1 MPDQSDIAME
11 SKQSNATVIDPT
23 VIDPT
28 KIDATK
34 VAETSPAEISETKP
48 PQGKLPRGGLIV
60 LTATALVVTIVV
72 VFGIHS
78 RVAAET
84 RLQQATFQAAIPSVN
99 VAHPQP
105 GDRAQE
111 LVLPGN
117 TQAFIDSPIY
127 ARTNGY
133 LKRWYVD
140 IGARVSKGQLLAE
153 IETPE
158 LDQQLRQ
165 ARAELATAEANV
177 NLSQITA
184 ARDENLLKTHSV
196 STQERD
202 NAVNGYAAN
211 QATVQSNQANV
222 ARLEQLQSFEKVYAP
237 FAGIITAR
245 ETDIGALI
253 DAGANAPKELFHI
266 ASITKL
272 RVYVAVP
279 EVYSVAARSGAA
291 ADLTLDE
298 YPGET
303 FRGTLVRN
311 SDSIDPASRT
321 LLVEVDVENAGGRLK
336 PGAYVQVH
344 LKMPEGRRSLV
355 VPANVLLF
363 RREGLQLGV
372 VRDGKAEL
380 VRVTPGDDYG
390 DSMEI
395 LSGLQPTDDVIL
407 SPSDSLTSGTT
418 VQISGSKMKGTGK

>member
-1 MPDQSDIAME
+1 MPKQGETPINSNDTDSIAVD
-11 SKQSNATVIDPT
+11 T
-23 VIDPT
+23 
-28 KIDATK
+28 TK
-34 VAETSPAEISETKP
+34 VPETSPAEVPETKP
-48 PQGKLPRGGLIV
+48 PIGKFSRSGLIV
-60 LTATALVVTIVV
+60 LGATGLVVAIVII
-72 VFGIHS
+72 FGIHS

-99 VAHPQP
+99 VVHPQP

-133 LKRWYVD
+133 LKVWYVD

-165 ARAELATAEANV
+165 ARAELATAEANL

-202 NAVNGYAAN
+202 NAVNGNAAN
-211 QATVQSNQANV
+211 EATVQSNQANV
-222 ARLEQLQSFEKVYAP
+222 ARLEQLQSYEKVYAP
-237 FAGIITAR
+237 FDGIITAR

-266 ASITKL
+266 ASISQL

-279 EVYSVAARSGAA
+279 EVYSVAAQSGAP
-291 ADLTLDE
+291 ADLMLDE

-303 FRGTLVRN
+303 FHGTWVRN
-311 SDSIDPASRT
+311 SDSIDQASRT
-321 LLVEVDVENAGGRLK
+321 LLVEVDVVNAGGRLK

-344 LKMPEGRRSLV
+344 LKMPESMRSLV
-355 VPANVLLF
+355 VPANALLF
-363 RREGLQLGV
+363 RREGLQVGV

-380 VRVTPGDDYG
+380 VRVTPGHDYG

-407 SPSDSLTSGTT
+407 SPSDSLTSGTA
-418 VQISGSKMKGTGK
+418 VEISGSKMGGTVK

>member
-1 MPDQSDIAME
+1 MLKPE
-11 SKQSNATVIDPT
+11 SNTVEADVQANQTATVTETETNPVAKPVSAADPVET
-23 VIDPT
+23 VGPER
-28 KIDATK
+28 
-34 VAETSPAEISETKP
+34 VF
-48 PQGKLPRGGLIV
+48 PRSVILFLSAAAV
-60 LTATALVVTIVV
+60 ALVIVV
-72 VFGIHS
+72 LFGVHS
-78 RVAAET
+78 RTMAAS
-84 RLQQATFQAAIPSVN
+84 RLAQSTFQEAVPSVS
-99 VAHPQP
+99 VIHPQP
-105 GDRAQE
+105 ETRSED

-117 TQAFIDSPIY
+117 TRAFIDSPIY

-133 LKRWYVD
+133 LKRWCVD
-140 IGARVSKGQLLAE
+140 IGARVRKGELLAE

-165 ARAELATAEANV
+165 AQAELATAEANI

-184 ARDENLLKTHSV
+184 ERDENLLKTHSV

-202 NAVNGYAAN
+202 NSVNSNAAN
-211 QATVQSNQANV
+211 KATVESNRANV
-222 ARLEQLQSFEKVYAP
+222 ARLEQLQSYEKVYAP
-237 FAGIITAR
+237 FDGIITAR

-272 RVYVAVP
+272 RVYVAIP
-279 EVYSVAARSGAA
+279 EVYSAAAQSGAP

-298 YPGET
+298 YPGER
-303 FRGTLVRN
+303 FHGVLVRN

-344 LKMPEGRRSLV
+344 FKMPEGTRSLV
-355 VPANVLLF
+355 VPANALLF
-363 RREGLQLGV
+363 RREGLQVGV

-380 VRVTPGDDYG
+380 VRVTPGHDYG

-395 LSGLQPTDDVIL
+395 LSGLQPSDDVIL
-407 SPSDSLTSGTT
+407 SPSDSLTSGTA
-418 VQISGSKMKGTGK
+418 VEISSSKMGEAEK

>member
-1 MPDQSDIAME
+1 MLKGKTPMNSGATNAIA
-11 SKQSNATVIDPT
+11 TDT
-23 VIDPT
+23 
-28 KIDATK
+28 TK
-34 VAETSPAEISETKP
+34 VTETSPAKISETKP
-48 PQGKLPRGGLIV
+48 PQRTLPKG
-60 LTATALVVTIVV
+60 ALVVLAAMALVVAIVIV
-72 VFGIHS
+72 LGIHS
-78 RVAAET
+78 RVAAES
-84 RLQQATFQAAIPSVN
+84 RLQQSTLEAAIPSVN
-99 VAHPQP
+99 VAHPEI

-133 LKRWYVD
+133 LKKWYVD

-165 ARAELATAEANV
+165 ARADLATAEANL

-202 NAVNGYAAN
+202 NAVNGYAAS
-211 QATVQSNQANV
+211 QATAQSNQANV
-222 ARLEQLQSFEKVYAP
+222 ARLEQLQSFEKMYAP
-237 FAGIITAR
+237 FDGIITAR
-245 ETDIGALI
+245 ATDVGALI
-253 DAGANAPKELFHI
+253 DAGANATKELFHI

-279 EVYSVAARSGAA
+279 EVHSLAARSGAP
-291 ADLTLDE
+291 ADLALDE

-311 SDSIDPASRT
+311 SDSIDPTSRT
-321 LLVEVDVENAGGRLK
+321 LLVEVDVENASGRLK

-344 LKMPEGRRSLV
+344 LKMPDGARSLV
-355 VPANVLLF
+355 VPANALLF
-363 RREGLQLGV
+363 RREGLQVGV
-372 VRDGKAEL
+372 VRDGKAQL
-380 VRVTPGDDYG
+380 VKVQPGHDYG

-407 SPSDSLTSGTT
+407 SPSDSLTSGTP
-418 VQISGSKMKGTGK
+418 VQVSGSKREGAGE